1 MVYYECKSEVY
12 MSPEFRI
19 CVEAAGGTQKQL
31 AETLGISEQAV
42 GKWKEKKIPV
52 MRVIQIED
60 SLGVDRST
68 LRPDIYPP
76 EKKAA

>member
-1 MVYYECKSEVY
+1 
-12 MSPEFRI
+12 MSPEFKR

-31 AETLGISEQAV
+31 AEKLGITEQAV
-42 GKWKEKKIPV
+42 GKWKDKKIPV

-60 SLGVDRST
+60 SLGIDRSS

-76 EKKAA
+76 VKKAA